1 MRIPATVDEPVGWM
15 SRAEYRLWAEGRPG
29 RFERIN
35 GQVVAMA
42 AERVGHA
49 RIKGKVYMALT
60 AAVETSGLPCEV
72 LVDGPTIEVG
82 ESDYEPDV
90 IVRCGFEVISDDSL
104 MVPDAMVIVEV
115 LSPTTRRTDVSQKLA
130 DYFQIPSAHHYLILF
145 ADRVQAIHHRRNG
158 DGIETRVLTGGDVTL
173 DPPGIAVPLGRF
185 LPRGRLTAGGLT
197 VGHWPPSSR
206 MLAENVRARVPP
218 FRPRQPPRRLWR

>member
-1 MRIPATVDEPVGWM
+1 M

-29 RFERIN
+29 RFERVN

-42 AERVGHA
+42 PERVGHA
-49 RIKGKVYMALT
+49 RIKGKVFMALT
-60 AAVETSGLPCEV
+60 AAVEAARLPCEV

-90 IVRCGFEVISDDSL
+90 IVRCGTDAVSDDSL
-104 MVPDAMVIVEV
+104 VVPDATVIVEV

-130 DYFQIPSAHHYLILF
+130 DYFRVPTVQHYLILF

-158 DGIETRVLTGGDVTL
+158 DQIETRVLTEGDIAL
-173 DPPGIAVPLGRF
+173 DPPGIVVPLGSF
-185 LPRGRLTAGGLT
+185 YPVSG
-197 VGHWPPSSR
+197 VGVIS
-206 MLAENVRARVPP
+206 
-218 FRPRQPPRRLWR
+218 

>member
-1 MRIPATVDEPVGWM
+1 MGVLARVDEPDGWM

-29 RFERIN
+29 RFERVN

-42 AERVGHA
+42 PERVGHA
-49 RIKGKVYMALT
+49 RIKGKVFMALT
-60 AAVETSGLPCEV
+60 AAVEAARLPCEV

-90 IVRCGFEVISDDSL
+90 IVRCGTDAVSDDSL
-104 MVPDAMVIVEV
+104 VVPDATVIVEV

-130 DYFQIPSAHHYLILF
+130 DYFRVPTVQHYLILF

-158 DGIETRVLTGGDVTL
+158 DQIETRVLTEGDIAL
-173 DPPGIAVPLGRF
+173 DPPGIVVPLGSF
-185 LPRGRLTAGGLT
+185 YPVSG
-197 VGHWPPSSR
+197 VGVIS
-206 MLAENVRARVPP
+206 
-218 FRPRQPPRRLWR
+218 

>member
-1 MRIPATVDEPVGWM
+1 MGVLARVDEPDGWM

-42 AERVGHA
+42 PERVGHA
-49 RIKGKVYMALT
+49 RIKGEVYVALR
-60 AAVETSGLPCEV
+60 AAVAAAGLPCEV

-90 IVRCGFEVISDDSL
+90 IVRCGGATLSGDSL
-104 MVPDAMVIVEV
+104 AVPDATVLVEV

-130 DYFQIPSAHHYLILF
+130 DYFKVPSVQHYLIMF
-145 ADRVQAIHHRRNG
+145 ADRVQAIHHRRVG
-158 DGIETRVLTGGDVTL
+158 DRIETRVLTEGDVTL
-173 DPPGIAVPLGRF
+173 DPPGIAVSLASLYP
-185 LPRGRLTAGGLT
+185 AGGPG
-197 VGHWPPSSR
+197 VMR
-206 MLAENVRARVPP
+206 
-218 FRPRQPPRRLWR
+218 

>member
-1 MRIPATVDEPVGWM
+1 MGVLARVDEPGGWM

-42 AERVGHA
+42 PERVGHA
-49 RIKGKVYMALT
+49 RIKGKVFMALT
-60 AAVETSGLPCEV
+60 AAVQAAGLPCEV

-90 IVRCGFEVISDDSL
+90 IVRCGTDVVSDDS
-104 MVPDAMVIVEV
+104 MVVPDATVIVEV

-130 DYFQIPSAHHYLILF
+130 DYFQVPSAQHYLILF
-145 ADRVQAIHHRRNG
+145 ADRVQAIHHRRVG
-158 DGIETRVLTGGDVTL
+158 DRIETRVLTEGDVML
-173 DPPGIAVPLGRF
+173 DPPGITVPLTSF
-185 LPRGRLTAGGLT
+185 YPV
-197 VGHWPPSSR
+197 VGPGQIR
-206 MLAENVRARVPP
+206 
-218 FRPRQPPRRLWR
+218 

>member
-1 MRIPATVDEPVGWM
+1 MGVLARVDEPDEWL

-42 AERVGHA
+42 PERVGHA
-49 RIKGKVYMALT
+49 RIKGEVYVALR
-60 AAVETSGLPCEV
+60 AAVATADVPCEV

-90 IVRCGFEVISDDSL
+90 IVRCGSAPLSGDSL
-104 MVPDAMVIVEV
+104 VVPDATVIVEV

-130 DYFQIPSAHHYLILF
+130 DYILLPSVHHYLILL
-145 ADRVQAIHHRRNG
+145 ADRVRAIHHRRAG
-158 DGIETRVLTGGDVTL
+158 DQIETRVLTEGDGTL
-173 DPPGIAVPLGRF
+173 DPPGVAVSL
-185 LPRGRLTAGGLT
+185 AGFYPMGGPG
-197 VGHWPPSSR
+197 VMR
-206 MLAENVRARVPP
+206 
-218 FRPRQPPRRLWR
+218 

>member
-1 MRIPATVDEPVGWM
+1 M

-42 AERVGHA
+42 AERVGHS
-49 RIKGKVYMALT
+49 RIKGKVYLTLT
-60 AAVETSGLPCEV
+60 AAVAAEGLPCEV

-90 IVRCGFEVISDDSL
+90 IVRCGTEVVSDDSL
-104 MVPDAMVIVEV
+104 AVPDAMVIVEV

-130 DYFQIPSAHHYLILF
+130 DYFLVPSVQHYLILF
-145 ADRVQAIHHRRNG
+145 ADRVQAIHHRRAG
-158 DGIETRVLTGGDVTL
+158 DRIETRVLTQGDIML
-173 DPPGIAVPLGRF
+173 DPPG
-185 LPRGRLTAGGLT
+185 LT
-197 VGHWPPSSR
+197 VT
-206 MLAENVRARVPP
+206 LASFYPVGRAGSVR
-218 FRPRQPPRRLWR
+218 